1 MNIKET
7 DRSKG
12 YLRMAECVADYT
24 FNKTDTFSGVQF
36 VKGAIY
42 EVNIHNV
49 IDYDLYCVYKDEVPI
64 GISKHTFNQHF
75 KMKEKTND

>member
-1 MNIKET
+1 MINYIKFWF
-7 DRSKG
+7 SKDIYNLG
-12 YLRMAECVADYT
+12 IAFVFLMFVFACYLILEL
-24 FNKTDTFSGVQF
+24 
-36 VKGAIY
+36 IY